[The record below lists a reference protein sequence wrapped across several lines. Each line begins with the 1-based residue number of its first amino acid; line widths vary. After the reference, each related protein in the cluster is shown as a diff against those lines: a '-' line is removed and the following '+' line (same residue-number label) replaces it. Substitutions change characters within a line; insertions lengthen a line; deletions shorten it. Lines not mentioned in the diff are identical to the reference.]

1 MKPALLLPLAIVLST
16 AAAYLVCSMTLDRP
30 APQAAS
36 ASTDTELARLTGD
49 VHAIQQSSAELG
61 RKLDALESALASRPS
76 GETRVPMADI
86 EAAVARALAA
96 QGGAAPAAVA
106 AAPTPP
112 VKAKR
117 SAKQALADL
126 EAAGSW
132 DERTKLW
139 KTLREEGVF
148 DEVFALYEKRATDNP
163 GDANAQVEYGTAC
176 LQKLFTVTDGPEKG
190 VWATKA
196 DKAFDNALAI
206 DDHNWGARF
215 TKAVSLSNW
224 PAFMGKQASAARQFE
239 TLIEQQK
246 SGPVSP
252 EHAQTYFY
260 LGNMYQSMG
269 KSEQALATWR
279 QGLEI
284 FPGNTQLQGQI
295 SSADQH

>member
-1 MKPALLLPLAIVLST
+1 MKPAVLLPLAIVLST
-16 AAAYLVCSMTLDRP
+16 AASYLVVSLTSERP
-30 APQAAS
+30 ATQAAP
-36 ASTDTELARLTGD
+36 ANTGAELARVDGELRS
-49 VHAIQQSSAELG
+49 VQQGQAELL

-106 AAPTPP
+106 AAPAQPA
-112 VKAKR
+112 KAKR

-132 DERTKLW
+132 EEQTKLW
-139 KTLREEGVF
+139 KALREEGVF
-148 DEVFALYEKRATDNP
+148 DEVFALYEQRATDNP
-163 GDANAQVEYGTAC
+163 GDANAQVEFGTAC

-190 VWATKA
+190 IWAMKA
-196 DKAFDNALAI
+196 DAAFDNALAI
-206 DDHNWGARF
+206 DDHNWAARF

-239 TLIEQQK
+239 VLIEQQK
-246 SGPVSP
+246 AGPVAP

-269 KSEQALATWR
+269 KSDQALATWR

-284 FPGNTQLQGQI
+284 FPGNAQLQGQI
-295 SSADQH
+295 SSAGGH